1 MPHTAKQCFSV
12 VLKHFRGNS
21 QRTSLF
27 SPKSDYLRKNTEL
40 LRKFVLL
47 NIFEKGQILRKIWI
61 CFKNLFDQTSK
72 MEKIFLKN
80 CFSPQCE
87 PHTDKLCFSVVL
99 KHFWGNSQKKSL
111 FVQKSDFLRK
121 NIENLRNLL
130 NLIFLKRVNPEE
142 NLDLYKQLFLI
153 KPVKGD
159 NIKKKKFLLKLSH
172 LELNYAFLLFWSI
185 LGEIQREV
193 LFLVKK
199 GAI

>member
-47 NIFEKGQILRKIWI
+47 NIFEKGQILRKICI

-99 KHFWGNSQKKSL
+99 KHFRGNSQKKSL

-121 NIENLRNLL
+121 KHWKSQKFVKL
-130 NLIFLKRVNPEE
+130 NFFE
-142 NLDLYKQLFLI
+142 
-153 KPVKGD
+153 KGQSWG
-159 NIKKKKFLLKLSH
+159 KFG
-172 LELNYAFLLFWSI
+172 F
-185 LGEIQREV
+185 V
-193 LFLVKK
+193 
-199 GAI
+199 